1 MCFSSRT
8 EGKTEPPDYVKDR
21 MPGFLDSVDAI
32 AQQQAPVYAGM
43 RTAPLNPYQTTA
55 GQMAADRALY
65 SDPQTL
71 ASRGALTGIASGGA
85 MNPYASNPY
94 TNAMISGNAKDMAD
108 AFATGTAANTDAMA
122 SRAGAFG
129 GSAHQELA
137 SRNAGELAKQ
147 VGNMANTVRFGQNNL
162 AAQLH
167 QQDIGNIMQ
176 AAGMA
181 PAFSMLDS
189 QSIDQMGQY
198 GNQLQQYGQGLLDE
212 GYSTWQGEQEWPFRM
227 ADWLGGQY
235 ARASGGYGESF
246 GRQSQNPLGLL
257 ARGLFGL

>member
-8 EGKTEPPDYVKDR
+8 EGKTEPPDYVRER
-21 MPGFLDSVDAI
+21 MPGFLESVDAI
-32 AQQQAPVYAGM
+32 AQQQAPVFAGM
-43 RTAPLNPYQTTA
+43 RTAPRNPYQSTA
-55 GQMAADRALY
+55 AQMAADRALY
-65 SDPQTL
+65 SDPQTM
-71 ASRGALTGIASGGA
+71 ASRGSLTNIAGGGA

-94 TNAMISGNAKDMAD
+94 TDAMIAGNTRDMAD

-162 AAQLH
+162 GAQLY
-167 QQDIGNIMQ
+167 QQDIGNVMQ

-181 PAFSMLDS
+181 PAFSMLDA
-189 QSIDQMGQY
+189 QSIDQLNQY
-198 GNQLQQYGQGLLDE
+198 GGQLQQYGQGLLDE
-212 GYSTWQGEQEWPFRM
+212 GYNTWRGEQEWPFQM
-227 ADWLGGQY
+227 ADWLGGKYSQ
-235 ARASGGYGESF
+235 ASGGYGESW
-246 GRQSQNPLGLL
+246 GKQSQNPIG
-257 ARGLFGL
+257 RIIGGLFGF